1 MTPAGLTMNC
11 GVALALVSVL
21 LLLPSSGFREF
32 EISAPAMFFFSASPI
47 FRDFLKKPENQCWGL
62 GRLCTCWSPDL
73 VGTSG
78 LLPRFHL
85 CWWSRFSFTDSFRP
99 ERKWFRSVHDS
110 QAPGGMPGPSCLEV
124 NCLDLISAFYIWKGI
139 CFSPSWCS
147 PLELRWSTAERFT

>member
-11 GVALALVSVL
+11 GVALALVSIL
-21 LLLPSSGFREF
+21 LLPPSSGFREF

-85 CWWSRFSFTDSFRP
+85 CWRSRFSFTDSFRP

-110 QAPGGMPGPSCLEV
+110 QPPGGMPGPSYLEI
-124 NCLDLISAFYIWKGI
+124 NGLDLISAFYIWKGI
-139 CFSPSWCS
+139 KFHLPGVVHWNCDGA
-147 PLELRWSTAERFT
+147 L